1 MTLNIAGH
9 TFKKGWRIRLAL
21 SPSFYPTLW
30 QTADAPTVTLFAGGA
45 DGFEASALM
54 LPGREPRVEDKA
66 VQKLLPAISV
76 TEYVNPDDYL
86 PTIGETRAAKST
98 RDATPVT
105 IDGKQGMLVRKVFD
119 SGRYQYGGPLRGLWI
134 DQIAEENFQMIDNE
148 PLSLVGFTKSSATL
162 ERPDTGF
169 RARSETST
177 RVWGELNDAGEPV
190 FRYTATVRAFV
201 GNDNQPFEEKTV
213 EGTIKREWI

>member
-1 MTLNIAGH
+1 
-9 TFKKGWRIRLAL
+9 
-21 SPSFYPTLW
+21 
-30 QTADAPTVTLFAGGA
+30 
-45 DGFEASALM
+45 M

-119 SGRYQYGGPLRGLWI
+119 TAAINMAGRCGAYG
-134 DQIAEENFQMIDNE
+134 
-148 PLSLVGFTKSSATL
+148 
-162 ERPDTGF
+162 
-169 RARSETST
+169 ST
-177 RVWGELNDAGEPV
+177 RSP
-190 FRYTATVRAFV
+190 
-201 GNDNQPFEEKTV
+201 
-213 EGTIKREWI
+213 KRISR